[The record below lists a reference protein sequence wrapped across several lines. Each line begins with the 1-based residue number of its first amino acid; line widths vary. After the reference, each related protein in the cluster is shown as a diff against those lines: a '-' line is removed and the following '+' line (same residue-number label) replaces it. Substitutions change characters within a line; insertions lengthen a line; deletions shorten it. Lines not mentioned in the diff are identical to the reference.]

1 MQFLT
6 GRYGQ
11 PHISLMRALPRT
23 PADVPTMPDVA
34 YAWLRDEI
42 LGGAMEEGQALRQES
57 LAATLG
63 VSRVPVREAL
73 RRLQADGL
81 LVFEPWRGV
90 VVAELDQQQ
99 IVEFYAMRRVLD
111 GAAAR
116 LAAQHA
122 SEPEL
127 AYMEDCLNAA
137 APSKGDA
144 AQMAEANRKF
154 HDALFQA
161 AHNRYLLKSAA
172 ALSDA
177 LALLKGTTYSFPDRA
192 DTAHEEHCALME
204 AIRAREP
211 EKAERLARKHIAK
224 AEKAR
229 LKLLGDQRDVKL
241 SEDKL
246 E

>member
-1 MQFLT
+1 MSDTKDTEGQVSLGEFVHAQLRDAIHN
-6 GRYGQ
+6 GRYPPG
-11 PHISLMRALPRT
+11 SRVRET
-23 PADVPTMPDVA
+23 EVA
-34 YAWLRDEI
+34 AW
-42 LGGAMEEGQALRQES
+42 
-57 LAATLG
+57 LG
-63 VSRVPVREAL
+63 VSRTPVREAL

-99 IVEFYAMRRVLD
+99 VVEFYAMRRVLD

-137 APSKGDA
+137 APGGGNAD
-144 AQMAEANRKF
+144 QLAEANRRF
-154 HDALFQA
+154 HQALYRA

-172 ALSDA
+172 ALDDA

-192 DTAHEEHCALME
+192 EAAHEEHRILME

-211 EKAERLARKHIAK
+211 EKAERLARKHIAR
-224 AEKAR
+224 AERAR
-229 LKLLGDQRDVKL
+229 LVLLGHQREGKDAPAGIRKAAAKGPRIIKAV
-241 SEDKL
+241 EG
-246 E
+246 

>member
-1 MQFLT
+1 MTGTDDNMEQLSRGEFVHARLRDAIRA
-6 GRYGQ
+6 GRYPPGTR
-11 PHISLMRALPRT
+11 IRET
-23 PADVPTMPDVA
+23 EVA
-34 YAWLRDEI
+34 AWLN
-42 LGGAMEEGQALRQES
+42 
-57 LAATLG
+57 
-63 VSRVPVREAL
+63 VSRTPVREAL

-127 AYMEDCLNAA
+127 AYMEDCLNDA
-137 APSKGDA
+137 APGKGDA

-192 DTAHEEHCALME
+192 DTAHEEHRALMD

-241 SEDKL
+241 SEDKA

>member
-1 MQFLT
+1 MSERKESLEQVSRGEYVHARLRDAIKA
-6 GRYGQ
+6 GRYPPGTR
-11 PHISLMRALPRT
+11 IRET
-23 PADVPTMPDVA
+23 EVAD
-34 YAWLRDEI
+34 W
-42 LGGAMEEGQALRQES
+42 
-57 LAATLG
+57 LG
-63 VSRVPVREAL
+63 VSRTPVREAM

-122 SEPEL
+122 SVPEL
-127 AYMEDCLNAA
+127 AYMEDCLNSAS
-137 APSKGDA
+137 PETNDPVK
-144 AQMAEANRKF
+144 MADANRKF

-177 LALLKGTTYSFPDRA
+177 LALLRGTTYSFPDRA
-192 DTAHEEHCALME
+192 AAAHEEHMALME

-211 EKAERLARKHIAK
+211 EKAERLARKHIAR

-229 LKLLGDQRDVKL
+229 LKLLGDQRDVKR
-241 SEDKL
+241 SEDKTT
-246 E
+246 